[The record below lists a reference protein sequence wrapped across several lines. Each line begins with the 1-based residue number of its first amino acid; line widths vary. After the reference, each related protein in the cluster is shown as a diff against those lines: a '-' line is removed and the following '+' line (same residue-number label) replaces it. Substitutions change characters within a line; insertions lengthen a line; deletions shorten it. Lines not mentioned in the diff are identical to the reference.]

1 MFSITFRDMEV
12 RVTLTCPC
20 TCVDSARC
28 PTLLQ
33 LSFSPFPSEQN
44 LLFSETSQRRQVQ
57 PAWLLQAV
65 PHPFPPKHSSAG
77 GLLTLS
83 RLFCRSAK
91 QSENPSRSTVL
102 TWDGHS
108 DGCWDGWW
116 QASGTGVPSGFHFGQ
131 TLSHNMGWV
140 FEHVFETICLAATCD
155 QCCPNRVHK
164 RHLTTSRPSK
174 KHNLL
179 ILSDLQHWAHSSA
192 VL

>member
-1 MFSITFRDMEV
+1 MEISV
-12 RVTLTCPC
+12 ILTCPC
-20 TCVDSARC
+20 TCTGSARC

-44 LLFSETSQRRQVQ
+44 LLFSETFQRQRVQ

-65 PHPFPPKHSSAG
+65 PHPLPPKHCSAG

-102 TWDGHS
+102 AWDECS
-108 DGCWDGWW
+108 A
-116 QASGTGVPSGFHFGQ
+116 QAMSRLLLMASLWHGGSQWVSFWTEN
-131 TLSHNMGWV
+131 SHNMGWL
-140 FEHVFETICLAATCD
+140 FKHVFETICLAATCD

-164 RHLTTSRPSK
+164 RHLTTPTPSK
-174 KHNLL
+174 KQYLL